1 MAINWFPGHM
11 RKTQREIRENLK
23 LVDAVIEIRDAR
35 IPESSKNPDID
46 KILKDKKRL
55 IILNKSDLSDR
66 NATKRW
72 IQYLTRDGVM
82 AIEANS
88 LNGNGINAI
97 KPALVKLLKEKYESL
112 ERKGI
117 KNYTIR
123 AMVVGIP
130 NVGKSTFINKIARN
144 NTAKTGNK
152 PGVTKS
158 KQWIKTK
165 AQIELLDT
173 PGVLWPKFED
183 DKTALNLAFT
193 GAIKDEVMD
202 NEHLA
207 LKLVEKLQKDYPQ
220 MLKERYKLDEVFEDP
235 LDTLNLIAK
244 KRGTL
249 IKGGEIDYNR
259 IANILLDE
267 FRGGKIGKISFEIP
281 DKV

>member
-66 NATKRW
+66 NITKKW
-72 IQYLTRDGVM
+72 IEYLTNDGVM

-88 LNGNGINAI
+88 LNGSGINSI
-97 KPALVKLLKEKYESL
+97 KPALMKLLKEKYESL

-117 KNYTIR
+117 KSYTIR

-144 NTAKTGNK
+144 STAKTGNK

-158 KQWIKTK
+158 KQWIRTK

-173 PGVLWPKFED
+173 PGVLWPKLQD

-202 NEHLA
+202 NEYLA
-207 LKLVEKLQKDYPQ
+207 LKLVEKLQKDYPEI
-220 MLKERYKLDEVFEDP
+220 LKARYKLDEIFENP
-235 LDTLNLIAK
+235 LDTLNAMAK
-244 KRGTL
+244 KRGAL

-259 IANILLDE
+259 IANSLLDE
-267 FRGGKIGKISFEIP
+267 FRGGKIGKISFEVP
-281 DKV
+281 NKK